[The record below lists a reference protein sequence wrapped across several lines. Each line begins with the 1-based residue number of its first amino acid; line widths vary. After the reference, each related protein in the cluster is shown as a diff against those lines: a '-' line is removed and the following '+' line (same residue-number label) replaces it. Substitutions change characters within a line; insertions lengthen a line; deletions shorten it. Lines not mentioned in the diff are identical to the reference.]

1 MDVVVPVYN
10 AVDDLERCIDSVLAL
25 TDFRYRLVLIDDASP
40 DPAVATC
47 FAALARRAL
56 PHVVLAAQPA
66 QPRLPANREP
76 RNAAVARRRRA
87 AQFRH
92 GRHPRLV
99 DRARPVRGVVPDH
112 WNRDAVLQQRG
123 DLFVSAILRE
133 QRARRRRRTGT
144 DSQRA
149 CARRCADVPGLPTG
163 VGFCFYIRRELI
175 DAIGVFDPAFGPG
188 YGEENDFCM
197 RALAAGYRS
206 VLCDDA
212 YVLHLGGRSFEGQ
225 KPELGAR
232 NLALLLDRHPRYAK
246 IVEASS
252 PAIRCGRCATR
263 RSRNCG
269 C

>member
-10 AVDDLERCIDSVLAL
+10 AVDDLERCVESVLTH

-40 DPAVATC
+40 DPAVATY

-56 PHVVLAAQPA
+56 PHVVLLRNRRNRGF
-66 QPRLPANREP
+66 PRTANRGMLLS
-76 RNAAVARRRRA
+76 RA
-87 AQFRH
+87 DVVLLNSDTVVTRGWFE
-92 GRHPRLV
+92 
-99 DRARPVRGVVPDH
+99 RARPLRGVVPDDRD
-112 WNRDAVLQQRG
+112 RDAVLQQCG

-133 QRARRRRRTGT
+133 QRAGRRRRSGRFAARLRAPLCRRTRAT
-144 DSQRA
+144 DGRGLLLLYP
-149 CARRCADVPGLPTG
+149 ARVDRCDRRVRS
-163 VGFCFYIRRELI
+163 GFR
-175 DAIGVFDPAFGPG
+175 PG

-232 NLALLLDRHPRYAK
+232 NLALLLDRHPRLREDRRG
-246 IVEASS
+246 VH
-252 PAIRCGRCATR
+252 RR
-263 RSRNCG
+263 RSAAALA
-269 C
+269 